1 VETGAISTASE
12 RGIPRF
18 REFPSLVAERPANGG
33 LLQFGLT
40 GSRSASAVAASRG
53 LRYTAGVS
61 LIRDSMDRRGFISG
75 LAVAAALAGFTSTSA
90 VADGRRVALVIGNG
104 AYRSVPALPNPPN
117 DAGDVAAVLKR
128 LGFAVT
134 LITNASF
141 DEMRRGLIAL
151 GRDAAGADMAAVYFA
166 GHGMEINGE
175 NWLIPVDAEL
185 KRDTD
190 AANEAI
196 SLQSVMMQVSSTMSL
211 GLVILDACRNNPF
224 TAKMNRSL
232 AVRAAVSG
240 GLGRIEPVGNV
251 LVAYAARDGTT
262 ALDGGGRNSPFTAAL
277 LRNIETPGVE
287 VTFVF
292 RNVRDDVMEATR
304 NEQQP
309 FVYGSLSRKAIYLA
323 GLPPPGSASATEA
336 NAMPAVAAPAAPAPV
351 TSATAI
357 DPALVGTWE
366 IMVPSGRGQSRWIW
380 QMMADGTYKFHAE
393 GGRAT
398 PAHEGTLTAV
408 NGRWTLHA
416 LKGLSKDYGDGGSYE
431 IHDAIAVITGKLGTG
446 YWKRSVE

>member
-1 VETGAISTASE
+1 M
-12 RGIPRF
+12 
-18 REFPSLVAERPANGG
+18 L
-33 LLQFGLT
+33 
-40 GSRSASAVAASRG
+40 
-53 LRYTAGVS
+53 YTAGVS
-61 LIRDSMDRRGFISG
+61 LIRDSMDRREFISG
-75 LAVAAALAGFTSTSA
+75 LAVATALAGVTSASA
-90 VADGRRVALVIGNG
+90 VADG
-104 AYRSVPALPNPPN
+104 
-117 DAGDVAAVLKR
+117 
-128 LGFAVT
+128 
-134 LITNASF
+134 F

-151 GRDAAGADMAAVYFA
+151 GRDAAGADMATVYFA

-196 SLQSVMMQVSSTMSL
+196 SLQSVMMQVSSTLSL

-232 AVRAAVSG
+232 
-240 GLGRIEPVGNV
+240 
-251 LVAYAARDGTT
+251 
-262 ALDGGGRNSPFTAAL
+262 GGRNSPFTAAL
-277 LRNIETPGVE
+277 LRHIETPGVE

-323 GLPPPGSASATEA
+323 APPPLNSASTTQA
-336 NAMPAVAAPAAPAPV
+336 NAMPAVAAPASPAL
-351 TSATAI
+351 ATPAAAI

-366 IMVPSGRGQSRWIW
+366 IMVPSGRGQSRWVW
-380 QMMADGTYKFHAE
+380 QMMGDGTYKFHAE

-398 PAHEGTLTAV
+398 PPHEGTITAA
-408 NGRWTLHA
+408 NGRWTLRA
-416 LKGLSKDYGDGGSYE
+416 LKGLSKDYSDGGSYE
-431 IHDAIAVITGKLGTG
+431 IHDTIAVITGKLGTG

>member
-1 VETGAISTASE
+1 
-12 RGIPRF
+12 
-18 REFPSLVAERPANGG
+18 
-33 LLQFGLT
+33 
-40 GSRSASAVAASRG
+40 
-53 LRYTAGVS
+53 
-61 LIRDSMDRRGFISG
+61 MDRRGFISG
-75 LAVAAALAGFTSTSA
+75 LAVAAALAGFTSASA

-117 DAGDVAAVLKR
+117 DAGDVAAALKR

-151 GRDAAGADMAAVYFA
+151 GRDAAGADMATVYFA

-196 SLQSVMMQVSSTMSL
+196 SLQSVMMQISNTTSL

-224 TAKMNRSL
+224 AAKMNRSL
-232 AVRAAVSG
+232 AARAAVSG

-262 ALDGGGRNSPFTAAL
+262 ALDGNGRNSPFTAAL

-309 FVYGSLSRKAIYLA
+309 FVYGSLSRKAIYLV
-323 GLPPPGSASATEA
+323 GLSSPSTTEA
-336 NAMPAVAAPAAPAPV
+336 NAMPAVAAPASPALV

-380 QMMADGTYKFHAE
+380 QMMGDGTYKFHAE

-398 PAHEGTLTAV
+398 PPHEGTIIAT

-416 LKGLSKDYGDGGSYE
+416 LKGLSKDYSDGGSYE
-431 IHDAIAVITGKLGTG
+431 IHNTVAIITGKLGTG

>member
-1 VETGAISTASE
+1 M
-12 RGIPRF
+12 
-18 REFPSLVAERPANGG
+18 N
-33 LLQFGLT
+33 
-40 GSRSASAVAASRG
+40 
-53 LRYTAGVS
+53 
-61 LIRDSMDRRGFISG
+61 RRGFVSG
-75 LAVAAALAGFTSTSA
+75 LAVAATLAGFTSA
-90 VADGRRVALVIGNG
+90 FAAADGRRVALVIGNG
-104 AYRSVPALPNPPN
+104 AYRSVPALPNPPR
-117 DAGDVAAVLKR
+117 DAGDVAAALRR

-134 LITNASF
+134 LIANGTF

-151 GRDAAGADMAAVYFA
+151 GHDAAGADMAAVYFA

-196 SLQSVMMQVSSTMSL
+196 SLQSVMLQVADTTSL
-211 GLVILDACRNNPF
+211 GLVVLDACRNNPF
-224 TAKMNRSL
+224 AAKMNRAL
-232 AVRAAVSG
+232 ATRAAVSG

-262 ALDGGGRNSPFTAAL
+262 ALDGDGHNSPFTAAL

-287 VTFVF
+287 VTFMF

-323 GLPPPGSASATEA
+323 GLPPPGTTPA
-336 NAMPAVAAPAAPAPV
+336 NAMPAVAAPASPMAV
-351 TSATAI
+351 TAATAI

-366 IMVPSGRGQSRWIW
+366 IMVPSGRNQSRWVRRI
-380 QMMADGTYKFHAE
+380 MSDGSYRFHAE
-393 GGRAT
+393 GGRAVQ
-398 PAHEGTLTAV
+398 PHEGTITAA
-408 NGRWTLHA
+408 NGHWTLHP
-416 LKGLSKDYGDGGSYE
+416 LKGLPKDYRDGGSYE
-431 IHDAIAVITGKLGTG
+431 IHDTIAVITGKLGTG